1 MTDAKYN
8 QCLDAIRALGK
19 VAVACS
25 GGVDSS
31 LLVAIAAKALG
42 PDNVLAVTVAS
53 VLQPADESI
62 SAQATAKLTGVE
74 LVELRPDVLAIDEVS
89 SNPTDRCYHCKTAV
103 FTLISQAA
111 AERGIEHVLSG
122 DNADDPDDYRPGLR
136 AIAELGICTPL
147 KDAGL
152 TKTEIRELSARLD
165 LPTASKPSSAC
176 LASRVPY
183 GQPLTEAKLKRID
196 AAETYLHENGFAI
209 CRVRD
214 HDPIARIELPAD
226 RLTDALARR
235 EEIVAALQALGWAYV
250 TLDLRGYRTGALN
263 ELLSR

>member
-1 MTDAKYN
+1 MIDAKYQ
-8 QCLDAIRALGK
+8 QCLDAIRDLGK

-31 LLVAIAAKALG
+31 LLVALAAEAVG
-42 PDNVLAVTVAS
+42 ASNVLAVTVAS
-53 VLQPADESI
+53 VLQPADEPD
-62 SAQATAKLTGVE
+62 SARRTADLLGVE
-74 LVELRPDVLAIDEVS
+74 LIELRPDVLAIDEVA
-89 SNPTDRCYHCKTAV
+89 SNPADRCYHCKTAI
-103 FTLISQAA
+103 FTLISDAA
-111 AERGIEHVLSG
+111 GERGITHVLSG

-152 TKTEIRELSARLD
+152 TKAEIRELSARLD
-165 LPTASKPSSAC
+165 LPTATKPSSAC

-183 GQPLTEAKLKRID
+183 GLPLTEAKLKRID
-196 AAETYLHENGFAI
+196 AAETYLHDQGFPI

-214 HDPIARIELPAD
+214 HDPVARIELPVD
-226 RLTDALARR
+226 RLPDALARR
-235 EEIVAALQALGWAYV
+235 EELLAALQALGWGYV

-263 ELLSR
+263 EMLGQ

>member
-1 MTDAKYN
+1 MIDAKYE
-8 QCLDAIRALGK
+8 QCLGAIKALGK

-31 LLVAIAAKALG
+31 LLVALAAKALG
-42 PDNVLAVTVAS
+42 PENVLAVTVAS
-53 VLQPADESI
+53 VLQPADESV
-62 SAQATAKLTGVE
+62 SAHRTAKLMGVE
-74 LVELRPDVLAIDEVS
+74 LVELRPDVLAIDEVA
-89 SNPTDRCYHCKTAV
+89 SNPKDRCYHCKTAV
-103 FTLISQAA
+103 FTLIRQTAA
-111 AERGIEHVLSG
+111 QRGIEHVLSG

-147 KDAGL
+147 KDASL
-152 TKTEIRELSARLD
+152 TKAEIRELSARLE
-165 LPTASKPSSAC
+165 LPTATKPSSAC

-183 GQPLTEAKLKRID
+183 GQPLSEAKLKRID
-196 AAETYLHENGFAI
+196 AAETFLHENGFAV

-214 HDPIARIELPAD
+214 HDPVARVEFPDD
-226 RLTDALARR
+226 RLADALACR

-263 ELLSR
+263 EMLRR